1 MAATRGYLD
10 SFEIQEIADVE
21 ERLQQTVLQDLP
33 DLEQEIL
40 SGKTLS
46 EDDMQLLA
54 ESIQR
59 IVKTVRE

>member
-54 ESIQR
+54 ESIHR
-59 IVKTVRE
+59 VVKTVRE